1 MLPHHRFAGDDKVV
15 GKGLLPLVEVKTH
28 HGVTVRSASTL
39 SLLVVL
45 FLAFQQS
52 AQACVFCSFAITWYA
67 FPPVFPWALIM
78 SAWYFGYS
86 LVVTM
91 DGGTLLYIRRLPGS
105 LAWFAPALL
114 FAAFAFGPVVMFI
127 FGILCLINFMV
138 SLWPYPLLGWSRWL
152 RWQIRVIGIIF
163 IVALGYTAMTEYAAF
178 RKMDQ
183 ADIILKW
190 HGDGLSFQMLQNLK
204 EQEPASIPL
213 YRKIVRE
220 GESFTRAR
228 AARRLGEVGNREED
242 VPILI
247 EALAN
252 ESRLESEV
260 HQYAARDISA
270 SLQELTGIDLP
281 REAPAEVWREKWEA
295 LQDKQTASE
304 AENQLQSQ

>member
-1 MLPHHRFAGDDKVV
+1 MPRQGEENPTMLTARTAYHLI
-15 GKGLLPLVEVKTH
+15 LLP
-28 HGVTVRSASTL
+28 
-39 SLLVVL
+39 VL
-45 FLAFQQS
+45 FFALAPG
-52 AQACVFCSFAITWYA
+52 AQACAMCTYAILWRV
-67 FPPVFPWALIM
+67 FPPVVPWTVIM
-78 SAWYFGYS
+78 LVWYFCYS
-86 LVVTM
+86 IVVTI
-91 DGGTLLYIRRLPGS
+91 DGGQFLYIRRLPGS
-105 LAWFAPALL
+105 LGWIGPAILL
-114 FAAFAFGPVVMFI
+114 SVIMLGPIIMFI
-127 FGILCLINFMV
+127 FGVLCLINFVV
-138 SLWPYPLLGWSRWL
+138 SLWPWPLLGWSSWL
-152 RWQIRVIGIIF
+152 RWEVRVIGIIF
-163 IVALGYTAMTEYAAF
+163 IAALGYTAMTEYAAF

-295 LQDKQTASE
+295 LQDKQTASQ